1 MNALDLEPGEI
12 VGGYTLISRLGGGAM
27 GSVWRVRDD
36 GGQVYAMKILRDS
49 LKDQS
54 ETGSDDYQNDDMTPE
69 NNSGNY
75 GSTGDYGGNSPAG
88 NVATGNQYGTSD
100 YGQNSANAGAD
111 SAQSGVDTDANNTQ
125 HHHRSHDPHVTARER
140 MRREAVAMRKIN
152 HPGVCAIVD
161 MELDDSLAFIVTE
174 LIEGKNLRDDV
185 AANGRYVGDDLQ
197 RLAAK
202 LIDAVRAVHAQ
213 GIIHRDIK
221 PTNVMVSAAGPVLV
235 DFGIAMTAGESHVT
249 RTGLVMGTPGFIA
262 PEIIDGAESN
272 EATDWWSLASVIAFA
287 ATGRPV
293 FGSKPMMAV
302 LEREASGNANLSG
315 LPPNTLN
322 ALRSA
327 LDPDPTKRCSPDQ
340 LLQAITLDALN
351 PFENGEL
358 DDEDGSDS
366 INGPTNGFGSST
378 NNMSGYGTNANN
390 GNDNGG
396 NSNDNPAGVV
406 PPFGQTPRP
415 DSGPRSENPATSNP
429 RTAWTD
435 STPIYSSPLQTDS
448 TPQDSSRTQP
458 KTLRGRQIRGS
469 TRAMPLTQAM
479 TNPQTTAQK
488 VGYGRNQT
496 ARTAVYV
503 QNQLAQS
510 RPPMQTRSA
519 QASSAP
525 DENATEALPAPSP
538 QDLTATSIM
547 AHNNPNANATTTM
560 PLSAPMTQSLE
571 QTSPLS
577 TSNSQALRQQQS
589 ADATMPLTVAP
600 AAQAVQQYPGFNG
613 PPQAQNAAYGA
624 PYPAPYIYGQPN
636 VQPGYPLQ
644 QAQLAQPVT
653 QPTANPADVRRGKL
667 LSRSILPLWLLAV
680 PFALLSASEPII
692 SICCAAALLW
702 FLLTLGYS
710 EEGQLE
716 REERRGGIRKGGD
729 PALRTVSLPW
739 HILKALIFTIPRAL
753 ILIVI
758 AGVGPVVVNLVS
770 GLPAHMIALSLG
782 SWHIP
787 LPLPADVSL
796 SYSSLSLA
804 IFMAAAW
811 LVAVFGPK
819 TTLLRI
825 GAGRLRGAA
834 YPEPDVTAYSAN
846 PAGNGYEDNLSNGDS
861 DAEDINDIDET
872 YDDSDDETYTTNTKR
887 HSLRR
892 WILLAIW
899 LIAALAALALALT
912 DHQIN
917 WIPLPNPQL

>member
-1 MNALDLEPGEI
+1 MSDLNALDLEPGEI

-36 GGQVYAMKILRDS
+36 GGQDYAMKILRDS
-49 LKDQS
+49 LKDES
-54 ETGSDDYQNDDMTPE
+54 ETDGQDYQTGNNP
-69 NNSGNY
+69 NSGTSE
-75 GSTGDYGGNSPAG
+75 GFGN
-88 NVATGNQYGTSD
+88 
-100 YGQNSANAGAD
+100 GAD
-111 SAQSGVDTDANNTQ
+111 GSGAENGHDGNPL
-125 HHHRSHDPHVTARER
+125 HHHRNHDPHVTARER

-202 LIDAVRAVHAQ
+202 LIDAVRAVHTQ

-235 DFGIAMTAGESHVT
+235 DFGIAMSAGESHVT

-302 LEREASGNANLSG
+302 LEREASGNANLAG

-327 LDPDPTKRCSPDQ
+327 LNPDPTKRCSPDQ

-358 DDEDGSDS
+358 DDEDGSDNIS
-366 INGPTNGFGSST
+366 GSANGFGSGS
-378 NNMSGYGTNANN
+378 NNMNDYGTNANN
-390 GNDNGG
+390 GTG
-396 NSNDNPAGVV
+396 NSANGHGNPAGVV

-415 DSGPRSENPATSNP
+415 DSSPGSGKPATSNP

-435 STPIYSSPLQTDS
+435 SAPLFSESSQSDNASSQGTSRIQPS
-448 TPQDSSRTQP
+448 TPQ
-458 KTLRGRQIRGS
+458 GRQIRGS
-469 TRAMPLTQAM
+469 TRAMPITQS
-479 TNPQTTAQK
+479 TTKPQMAAQK
-488 VGYGRNQT
+488 AGYN
-496 ARTAVYV
+496 
-503 QNQLAQS
+503 QNQ
-510 RPPMQTRSA
+510 PTQTRSA
-519 QASSAP
+519 QAFSTS
-525 DENATEALPAPSP
+525 DENATEALPTPSP
-538 QDLTATSIM
+538 QDLTATSAM
-547 AHNNPNANATTTM
+547 TSNDANANATATM
-560 PLSAPMTQSLE
+560 PLNAPITQSLE
-571 QTSPLS
+571 QTSPLPS
-577 TSNSQALRQQQS
+577 SNPQTSQQPN
-589 ADATMPLTVAP
+589 DATMPLAVAP
-600 AAQAVQQYPGFNG
+600 TPQSAVQQQVQG
-613 PPQAQNAAYGA
+613 ASYGA
-624 PYPAPYIYGQPN
+624 PHPAPYIYGQPN
-636 VQPGYPLQ
+636 VQPSYPSP
-644 QAQLAQPVT
+644 QAQLAQPVA
-653 QPTANPADVRRGKL
+653 QPTANPADIRRGKL
-667 LSRSILPLWLLAV
+667 ISRSILPLWLLAI
-680 PFALLSASEPII
+680 PLALFSASMPVI
-692 SICCAAALLW
+692 SICCATALLW

-716 REERRGGIRKGGD
+716 REGRRGGIRKGGD
-729 PALRTVSLPW
+729 PALRAVSLPW

-770 GLPAHMIALSLG
+770 GLPTHMVALTIA
-782 SWHIP
+782 SWHLP

-796 SYSSLSLA
+796 SYSSASLA
-804 IFMAAAW
+804 ILMAATW
-811 LVAVFGPK
+811 LVIVFGPK
-819 TTLLRI
+819 NTLLRI
-825 GAGRLRGAA
+825 GAGRLRGSA
-834 YPEPDVTAYSAN
+834 YPEPGDAAYSPN
-846 PAGNGYEDNLSNGDS
+846 LEENGYENAPGQNNDTD
-861 DAEDINDIDET
+861 DID
-872 YDDSDDETYTTNTKR
+872 DFDDETDDPEVSKHHSSR
-887 HSLRR
+887 HWVFLTI
-892 WILLAIW
+892 WAIVT
-899 LIAALAALALALT
+899 LAALVLAFSN
-912 DHQIN
+912 HQIN

>member
-1 MNALDLEPGEI
+1 MSDLNALDLEPGEI

-49 LKDQS
+49 LKDDS
-54 ETGSDDYQNDDMTPE
+54 ETGGGYQNGDTSAEDDSGSYG
-69 NNSGNY
+69 NSDGNSGN
-75 GSTGDYGGNSPAG
+75 GSMGYDTTGGNAE
-88 NVATGNQYGTSD
+88 Q
-100 YGQNSANAGAD
+100 
-111 SAQSGVDTDANNTQ
+111 Q
-125 HHHRSHDPHVTARER
+125 HHHHSHDPHVTARER

-235 DFGIAMTAGESHVT
+235 DFGIAMSAGESHVT

-315 LPPNTLN
+315 LPSNTLN

-358 DDEDGSDS
+358 DDEDDNDN
-366 INGPTNGFGSST
+366 INGPANGFGST
-378 NNMSGYGTNANN
+378 NNMNGYGTNANN
-390 GNDNGG
+390 GAG
-396 NSNDNPAGVV
+396 NSGNSHDNPEGVV

-415 DSGPRSENPATSNP
+415 DSNSPGKTSDNP
-429 RTAWTD
+429 RASWTD
-435 STPIYSSPLQTDS
+435 SAPVFPNSP
-448 TPQDSSRTQP
+448 
-458 KTLRGRQIRGS
+458 
-469 TRAMPLTQAM
+469 
-479 TNPQTTAQK
+479 
-488 VGYGRNQT
+488 
-496 ARTAVYV
+496 
-503 QNQLAQS
+503 
-510 RPPMQTRSA
+510 
-519 QASSAP
+519 QAS
-525 DENATEALPAPSP
+525 ATA
-538 QDLTATSIM
+538 
-547 AHNNPNANATTTM
+547 TM

-571 QTSPLS
+571 QTSRLPA
-577 TSNSQALRQQQS
+577 SNLQTAQQPD
-589 ADATMPLTVAP
+589 DATMPLTVAP
-600 AAQAVQQYPGFNG
+600 TPQFAGQQ
-613 PPQAQNAAYGA
+613 QAQGAAYGA

-636 VQPGYPLQ
+636 VQPDYPPQ
-644 QAQLAQPVT
+644 QAQLAQPVA
-653 QPTANPADVRRGKL
+653 QPAANPADIRRGKL
-667 LSRSILPLWLLAV
+667 LSRSILPLWLLTI
-680 PFALLSASEPII
+680 PFALLSASEPIV

-716 REERRGGIRKGGD
+716 REGRRGGIRKGGD
-729 PALRTVSLPW
+729 PALRVVGLPW
-739 HILKALIFTIPRAL
+739 HTLKALIFTIPRAL
-753 ILIVI
+753 IFVVI

-770 GLPAHMIALSLG
+770 GLPTHMITPSFG
-782 SWHIP
+782 SWHLP
-787 LPLPADVSL
+787 LPLPADFSL

-834 YPEPDVTAYSAN
+834 YPEPDAAVYSAN
-846 PAGNGYEDNLSNGDS
+846 PAGNGYEDDSSN
-861 DAEDINDIDET
+861 ADIADDIDNIDET
-872 YDDSDDETYTTNTKR
+872 YDDADDEDDMANTKSKR

-892 WILLAIW
+892 WVLLAIW